1 MTYDMLI
8 HRCTNTLYILSVTM
22 VRRNDMHNVLKQLLV
37 WLLVVLVSLPWPV
50 RLAAQGTDT
59 VFKPEEI
66 EQLVAPI
73 ALYPDDLVS
82 QILMASTY
90 PLEVVEAA
98 RWLRANKTL
107 KGDALTTALE
117 KQTWDPSIKSL
128 VNFPQVLDMM
138 DQKLDLTQRLGDAF
152 LAQQKD
158 VLDAIQRLRAKA
170 QAQGN
175 LKTTKEQRV
184 IVEPPPV
191 QTTVV
196 EQPAA
201 QTTIVEQP
209 AAQTTVIKIEPT
221 NPQVVY
227 VPTYNPTVVYGAWPY
242 PAYPPYSYYP
252 PGYAAATAA
261 FSFTAGVALGAAWGY
276 AWGGCNWGRGDVD
289 INVNRNTNFNTNIN
303 RQRYQSNFQA
313 RGLNAQG
320 AWQHDASHR
329 RGVAYRD
336 QGTAQRFNRG
346 TNAQAAQAREAFR
359 GRAESGRQELA
370 RGGADRIGQA
380 GARERAGAGGREG
393 RVADRGGVSGREGRQ
408 AGTRERAGAGSHAG
422 RQGGTRELAGAGSH
436 AGRQA
441 STRERAGA
449 GSHQARVADRGGL
462 SGREGGLG
470 DRSAQRGGGAQA
482 GSFGGAGRSRQADA
496 FQGLGRGGDVRNASA
511 RGSSSWSGGSG
522 AAGGG
527 GFQRASGGAHGGG

>member
-1 MTYDMLI
+1 M
-8 HRCTNTLYILSVTM
+8 N
-22 VRRNDMHNVLKQLLV
+22 NGLKQLMV

-50 RLAAQGTDT
+50 HLAAQDTGT

-73 ALYPDDLVS
+73 ALYPDSLVS

-90 PLEVVEAA
+90 PLEVVEAD
-98 RWLRANKTL
+98 RWAKANKTL
-107 KGDALTTALE
+107 KGDALTAALE
-117 KQTWDPSIKSL
+117 KQTWDPSVKSL

-138 DQKLDLTQRLGDAF
+138 NEKLDLTQRLGDAC

-175 LKTTKEQRV
+175 LKTTKEQTV
-184 IVEPPPV
+184 I
-191 QTTVV
+191 V

-201 QTTIVEQP
+201 QTTVVEQP

-242 PAYPPYSYYP
+242 PTYPPYAYYP
-252 PGYAAATAA
+252 PGYVATTAA
-261 FSFTAGVALGAAWGY
+261 FSFAAGVALGAAWGY
-276 AWGGCNWGRGDVD
+276 AWGGCNWHGGDVD

-303 RQRYQSNFQA
+303 RQRYQANFQA
-313 RGLNAQG
+313 RGQSAQG

-329 RGVAYRD
+329 KGVAYRD

-346 TNAQAAQAREAFR
+346 TNAQAAASREAFR

-370 RGGADRIGQA
+370 RGGADRFGQ
-380 GARERAGAGGREG
+380 GGG
-393 RVADRGGVSGREGRQ
+393 GDRGGAGSRAGGIGDRGRAGEQGGLSGRVGQ
-408 AGTRERAGAGSHAG
+408 GGAGERGGAGS
-422 RQGGTRELAGAGSH
+422 RTGGIGDRGGAG
-436 AGRQA
+436 
-441 STRERAGA
+441 E
-449 GSHQARVADRGGL
+449 RGGL
-462 SGREGGLG
+462 SGREGRPG
-470 DRSAQRGGGAQA
+470 DRSAQRGGA
-482 GSFGGAGRSRQADA
+482 GGGRESAA
-496 FQGLGRGGDVRNASA
+496 FQGLGQGGDVRNASA
-511 RGSSSWSGGSG
+511 RGAASRGGEMRTAS
-522 AAGGG
+522 GG
-527 GFQRASGGAHGGG
+527 GFQRGGGGGQGGGGRSGGGGGFHGGGGGGRRR